1 MGLDA
6 QLGLEILEV
15 TAQVAR
21 GRLRVDER
29 HLQPMGL
36 LHGGVHAACA
46 EALASYGAVAAARQR
61 DPDAGAV
68 GLENHTSFVRAVRS
82 GAELR
87 IEAVPVHAGAVP
99 SSGRW
104 RSATT
109 GTGSWPARRSGC
121 SWCFPERSDAAPG
134 AAPGYPAKR

>member
-15 TAQVAR
+15 TARRAR

-46 EALASYGAVAAARQR
+46 EALASYGAVAAARRR
-61 DPDAGAV
+61 DPAAGAV
-68 GLENHTSFVRAVRS
+68 GLENHTSFVHAVRA

-87 IEAVPVHAGAVP
+87 IEAVPVHAGSRVQLWSVEIRDDGDRVVA
-99 SSGRW
+99 
-104 RSATT
+104 RSTVRLLVVLP
-109 GTGSWPARRSGC
+109 GTV
-121 SWCFPERSDAAPG
+121 
-134 AAPGYPAKR
+134 